1 MEPAPAWALSVGPIQ
16 AWLLAAALSE
26 SHLLPCGLKK
36 VLQGIVSRMPK
47 GRPADL

>member
-1 MEPAPAWALSVGPIQ
+1 MEPAPAWALSVGPIK

-36 VLQGIVSRMPK
+36 VLQDIVPRVPK
-47 GRPADL
+47 GQSADL